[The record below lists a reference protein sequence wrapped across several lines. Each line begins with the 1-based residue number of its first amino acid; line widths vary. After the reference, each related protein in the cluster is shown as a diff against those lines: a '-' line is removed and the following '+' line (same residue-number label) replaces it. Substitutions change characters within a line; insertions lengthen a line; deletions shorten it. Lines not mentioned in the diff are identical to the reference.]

1 MNHIVRPAALPL
13 LVWGGVLL
21 ATSAL
26 VGIFRVARTLGSCE
40 ARACWDAVVD
50 SWLLVIAAHGAV
62 AVAAA
67 LALAL
72 LPIRHPKGV
81 TAIVAGLGV
90 LAIAAFFV
98 MAADAQGKRDRPP
111 ALEASLA
118 RIHGA
123 EGADLSGRDLS
134 GGDFSDARMAGAD
147 LHGADLTGANLAGAD
162 LTGADLSGAIL
173 YGADLTGAN
182 LRGVDLGGA
191 EHDATTAWPEAFS
204 PP

>member
-1 MNHIVRPAALPL
+1 MNHGVRPAVLPL
-13 LVWGGVLL
+13 LAWGGVLV

-50 SWLLVIAAHGAV
+50 SWLFVIAAHAAV
-62 AVAAA
+62 AVVAA
-67 LALAL
+67 LLLAL
-72 LPIRHPKGV
+72 FPLRHPKRV
-81 TAIVAGLGV
+81 VAVVAGLGV
-90 LAIAAFFV
+90 LAIAALFV
-98 MAADAQGKRDRPP
+98 MAGDAQGKRDRPP
-111 ALEASLA
+111 ALEASLT

-123 EGADLSGRDLS
+123 EGADLAGRNLS
-134 GGDFSDARMAGAD
+134 GGDFSGARMAGAD

-173 YGADLTGAN
+173 YGTDLTRAN
-182 LRGVDLGGA
+182 LRGADLGDA
-191 EHDATTAWPEAFS
+191 EYDATTAWPAGFS